1 MYGSLTLP
9 TMSRMIKWTLRLIV
23 FLMIT
28 FMLMCSGVFDPLA
41 ESLKY
46 TVTNLMNYIPTEKWE
61 PYPDR
66 LEDNYFTMYIVFN
79 AVAAAA
85 AFFIGQKVVWLV
97 RNT

>member
-1 MYGSLTLP
+1 MA
-9 TMSRMIKWTLRLIV
+9 
-23 FLMIT
+23 FLAIT
-28 FMLMCSGVFDPLA
+28 FALMCLGIFDPLA

-66 LEDNYFTMYIVFN
+66 VEDNYFTMYIVFN
-79 AVAAAA
+79 ALVAAVTV
-85 AFFIGQKVVWLV
+85 FIGEKVVWLV

>member
-1 MYGSLTLP
+1 MPRAT
-9 TMSRMIKWTLRLIV
+9 KWALRLV
-23 FLMIT
+23 LFLTIT
-28 FMLMCSGVFDPLA
+28 FVLMCSGIFDPLA

-66 LEDNYFTMYIVFN
+66 VEDNYFTMYIIFN
-79 AVAAAA
+79 ALAATAA
-85 AFFIGQKVVWLV
+85 VFVGEKVLWLV